1 MKPYDA
7 SFQISQIRIHAGVK
21 IERQR
26 KGRKKHGIIS
36 ALFVTNVKSRFRGEK
51 IPLKISFDEQNLRI
65 VNKIIPAYRN
75 EKRIGC
81 LQSAPIKPRPLE
93 ASLQLCDYIEEAE
106 EDKEAS
112 VSYSSCRERRRML
125 VDDRFDSTHGAEY
138 RGRKAERRKKRER
151 ERVDRRGTGKRHGV
165 EKRIAGG

>member
-1 MKPYDA
+1 M
-7 SFQISQIRIHAGVK
+7 
-21 IERQR
+21 
-26 KGRKKHGIIS
+26 
-36 ALFVTNVKSRFRGEK
+36 
-51 IPLKISFDEQNLRI
+51 
-65 VNKIIPAYRN
+65 NKVGIIPAYRN
-75 EKRIGC
+75 EKRIGR

-125 VDDRFDSTHGAEY
+125 VDERFDSIHGAEY

>member
-1 MKPYDA
+1 M
-7 SFQISQIRIHAGVK
+7 
-21 IERQR
+21 
-26 KGRKKHGIIS
+26 
-36 ALFVTNVKSRFRGEK
+36 
-51 IPLKISFDEQNLRI
+51 
-65 VNKIIPAYRN
+65 NKVGIIPAYRN
-75 EKRIGC
+75 EKRIGR

-112 VSYSSCRERRRML
+112 VSYSSCREQ
-125 VDDRFDSTHGAEY
+125 VDNLQASFAENEGECSSTTDSTRHTEPNIE
-138 RGRKAERRKKRER
+138 AERRREGRRER